1 MNNKIIPTGEIA
13 IVKEIINLTDDL
25 MEYHYSHEP
34 NKEFADDTLNRIHTI
49 MFLDA
54 IKEVAKSVAL
64 LENLVTISREDLKD
78 LIEEQCGT
86 LEEFEKTLLVSEILE
101 KLDK

>member
-1 MNNKIIPTGEIA
+1 MNNRIIPTGEIA

-25 MEYHYSHEP
+25 RKYHYSHEP
-34 NKEFADDTLNRIHTI
+34 NKEFADDILNRIHTV
-49 MFLDA
+49 MFLDSLKDL
-54 IKEVAKSVAL
+54 IKSVAL
-64 LENLVTISREDLKD
+64 LENLVTVSREDFKD
-78 LIEEQCGT
+78 LIEEHGGT